1 MLNKWTRPW
10 MLPGQPGSVAQPAE
24 RKLKMETKLTYLGV
38 RQNQREQGQKRDHFF
53 LKTGFCIFL
62 FTFGKEQSSITAEC
76 KMEEGVREGWEWC
89 FVPQQSLLWGN
100 TAALVHNF
108 ASFMQLSKSKCPRL
122 TLASGEEGQ
131 VTPSLLSCNGLSV
144 SHTHCERSEE
154 K

>member
-1 MLNKWTRPW
+1 MDQTLDVTWTTRISGPTSRKKAKNGKQVNILRSQAEPTRARSEERP
-10 MLPGQPGSVAQPAE
+10 
-24 RKLKMETKLTYLGV
+24 
-38 RQNQREQGQKRDHFF
+38 FF

-76 KMEEGVREGWEWC
+76 KMEEGVREGWEWR